1 MKFAWGTETMVLPDQ
16 KLATDNKTVQTLL
29 SLLKSYN
36 EGMKYAVQ
44 SKTHIFFSKKLR
56 SWNLLSHKASSTVD
70 AASF

>member
-16 KLATDNKTVQTLL
+16 KVATDNKTVQTLL

-36 EGMKYAVQ
+36 EGRKYAVQ
-44 SKTHIFFSKKLR
+44 SKTHIFFSKTL